1 MCVAGIND
9 DEAAATCKKAARGSR
24 RVNAGLQ
31 NSGGYRR
38 HRSCTIGYG
47 CGNDPAAIETAA
59 EGACGPQHVGQFLS
73 ARVVTLREMTIFFGS
88 DARLVR

>member
-1 MCVAGIND
+1 MQESTSG
-9 DEAAATCKKAARGSR
+9 GR

-59 EGACGPQHVGQFLS
+59 EGACGPQRVGQLLSMLLS
-73 ARVVTLREMTIFFGS
+73 ARVVEP
-88 DARLVR
+88 